1 LGLATV
7 GISLID
13 LLLDLFALRPVIGD
27 GLPQVAGFASGALLA
42 RERLSALF
50 ANEKVAGVLNTLKQY
65 QATLGFASIGF
76 GVVHLL
82 LGGFVLV

>member
-42 RERLSALF
+42 QERLSGML
-50 ANEKVAGVLNTLKQY
+50 ANDKVSGVLDRLRGY
-65 QATLGFASIGF
+65 QATLGFTSIGL
-76 GVVHLL
+76 GTIHLL
-82 LGGFVLV
+82 LGGFALV